1 MSFELLDYESAAS
14 SQQTVVIVDDE
25 LTSRMILAQIANSIH
40 ENVVVVPF
48 EDPFAASGW
57 LKNNQPDL
65 VMLDYRMTGMSG
77 LELLQHIRGIP
88 HMQDV
93 PVVVVTAVDARDVRY
108 QMLDAG
114 ATDFIVKP
122 IDPYECRA
130 RCRNLLD
137 LSRHRK
143 IVADRAHSLED
154 AVAEATEKVLDR
166 EYETLFRLAKAG
178 EYRDAETGNH
188 ILRMARYSRLIAEA
202 MGLNKDRCHLIEL
215 AAPMHDIGKIGVPDS
230 VLLKP
235 GKLNPGEYNTMKSHP
250 LIGYAILEDSSSQ
263 FLSLGA
269 EIALGHHE
277 KYDGTGYPQGTKGVK
292 IPLEARIVAVADV
305 FDALVS
311 DRPYKKGWTNEQALE
326 YLIAGKGAHF
336 DPQCVDA
343 FIHQY
348 NKIFLVQQQL
358 RDFPKK
364 LPGQGSR

>member
-14 SQQTVVIVDDE
+14 SQQTVMIVDDE

-57 LKNNQPDL
+57 LKTNQPDL
-65 VMLDYRMTGMSG
+65 VMLDYRMAGMSG
-77 LELLQHIRGIP
+77 LELLQHIRRIP

-93 PVVVVTAVDARDVRY
+93 PVVVVTVVDARDVRY

-143 IVADRAHSLED
+143 IVAERAHSLEH
-154 AVAEATEKVLDR
+154 AIAEATGKVLDR

-188 ILRMARYSRLIAEA
+188 ILRMAKYSRLIAEA
-202 MGLNKDRCHLIEL
+202 IGLDKDRCHLIEL

-235 GKLNPGEYNTMKSHP
+235 GKLDPGEFNTMKRHP

-277 KYDGTGYPQGTKGVK
+277 RYDGSGYPRGVK
-292 IPLEARIVAVADV
+292 SRQIPLEARIVAVADV
-305 FDALVS
+305 YDALVS
-311 DRPYKKGWTNEQALE
+311 DRPYKKAWTNERAME
-326 YLIAGKGAHF
+326 YLLTSKGTHF
-336 DPQCVDA
+336 DPQCVEA
-343 FIHQY
+343 FIQQY
-348 NKIFLVQQQL
+348 GKVTLIQQQL
-358 RDFPKK
+358 RDFPQK
-364 LPGQGSR
+364 LSGKRSK